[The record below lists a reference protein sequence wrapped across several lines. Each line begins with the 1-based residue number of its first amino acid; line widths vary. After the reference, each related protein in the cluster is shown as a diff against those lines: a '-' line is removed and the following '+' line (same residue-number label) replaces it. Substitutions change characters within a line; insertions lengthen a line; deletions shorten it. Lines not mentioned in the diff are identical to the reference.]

1 MCASLAPDDSKG
13 PEAKAAHETR
23 VANATEAGK
32 EAIVRFD
39 KNGHKASVA
48 LPHGWGMQEERVI
61 AREEGAMIE
70 AQLTLGNVPPGAPIT
85 VYVVGGPDVQ
95 ASTEGAGG
103 ASIELLLDEG
113 APSGSS
119 RTIATA
125 MAGRHFACSVHR
137 CLESRFRL

>member
-1 MCASLAPDDSKG
+1 MTPVRLARAGRKQGS
-13 PEAKAAHETR
+13 EAKAAHETR

-95 ASTEGAGG
+95 ASTEDAGG
-103 ASIELLLDEG
+103 ASIELLLEEG
-113 APSGSS
+113 APS

-125 MAGRHFACSVHR
+125 MAGRHFACSVLMAAR
-137 CLESRFRL
+137 SACAVR